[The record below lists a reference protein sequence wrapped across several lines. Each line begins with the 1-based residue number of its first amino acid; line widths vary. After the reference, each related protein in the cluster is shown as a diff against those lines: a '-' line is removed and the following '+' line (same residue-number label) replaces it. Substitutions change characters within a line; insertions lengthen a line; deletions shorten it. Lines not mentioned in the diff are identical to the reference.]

1 MKTKGIILTML
12 SSITFGFAFTLGPM
26 TYGLEGSNPVTLTFL
41 RNFLSLPFLL
51 IIILMLKID
60 LKVTKKQLKNLI
72 ILGFIGNALTTLML
86 NMAFSY
92 IDVGIVTPI
101 HFTYPIFVTLGC
113 VIFFHEK
120 LSKQKIMALII
131 AMSGI
136 GCFFITALTSASIG
150 SSTLLGLFLAIAS
163 GVFYAFYIIFMDKS
177 GLKREPPFKITF
189 YVAISS
195 TIGML
200 LYGAITK
207 QLVLSSLT
215 TKAWTIS
222 AIFAFL
228 CTVVALSLLQV
239 GIKNIGA
246 SEAAVISTFEP
257 ITSVIFG
264 AILLGEKITL
274 IKIVACILIFAGV
287 LTLSFAKEKVSS
299 KKDKKSFIKYKESE
313 SL

>member
-51 IIILMLKID
+51 VIILLLKIN
-60 LKVTKKQLKNLI
+60 LKVTKKQLKDLM
-72 ILGFIGNALTTLML
+72 ILGFVGNAITTLML
-86 NMAFSY
+86 NMAFAY
-92 IDVGIVTPI
+92 VDVGIVTPI

-113 VIFFHEK
+113 AIFFHEK
-120 LSKQKIMALII
+120 LSKQKVLALII

-136 GCFFITALTSASIG
+136 GCFFITALTSASLG
-150 SSTLLGLFLAIAS
+150 ASTLIGLILAVAS
-163 GVFYAFYIIFMDKS
+163 GMFYAFYIIFMDKS
-177 GLKREPPFKITF
+177 GLKSEPPFKITF

-195 TIGML
+195 SIGMFI
-200 LYGAITK
+200 YGTITNE
-207 QLVLSSLT
+207 LVFSTLT
-215 TKAWTIS
+215 PKAWGLS

-239 GIKNIGA
+239 GIKHIGA

-274 IKIVACILIFAGV
+274 MKIIACTLIFAGV
-287 LTLSFAKEKVSS
+287 LILSFAKEKVQQT
-299 KKDKKSFIKYKESE
+299 KKVKKPVEN
-313 SL
+313 

>member
-51 IIILMLKID
+51 VIILLLKIN
-60 LKVTKKQLKNLI
+60 LKVTKKQLKDLM
-72 ILGFIGNALTTLML
+72 ILGFVGNAITTLML
-86 NMAFSY
+86 NMAFAY
-92 IDVGIVTPI
+92 VDVGIVTPI

-120 LSKQKIMALII
+120 LSKQKVLALII

-136 GCFFITALTSASIG
+136 GCFFITALTSASLG
-150 SSTLLGLFLAIAS
+150 ASTLIGLILAVAS
-163 GVFYAFYIIFMDKS
+163 GMFYAFYIIFMDKS
-177 GLKREPPFKITF
+177 GLKSEPPFKITF

-195 TIGML
+195 SIGMFI
-200 LYGAITK
+200 YGTITNE
-207 QLVLSSLT
+207 LVFSTLT
-215 TKAWTIS
+215 PKAWGLS

-239 GIKNIGA
+239 GIKHIGA
-246 SEAAVISTFEP
+246 SEAAVISTFE
-257 ITSVIFG
+257 
-264 AILLGEKITL
+264 L
-274 IKIVACILIFAGV
+274 
-287 LTLSFAKEKVSS
+287 
-299 KKDKKSFIKYKESE
+299 
-313 SL
+313 

>member
-26 TYGLEGSNPVTLTFL
+26 TYGAGGSNPVTLTFL

-51 IIILMLKID
+51 VILLLTKVD
-60 LKVTKKQLKNLI
+60 LRISKKQLKNI
-72 ILGFIGNALTTLML
+72 FILGFIGNAITTLML
-86 NMAFSY
+86 NIAFAH

-136 GCFFITALTSASIG
+136 GCFFISALNSASLG
-150 SSTLLGLFLAIAS
+150 ASTLLGLILAVAS
-163 GVFYAFYIIFMDKS
+163 GMFYAFYIIFMDKS
-177 GLKREPPFKITF
+177 GLKSEPPFKITF
-189 YVAISS
+189 YVAIASS
-195 TIGML
+195 IGML
-200 LYGAITK
+200 IYGLITK
-207 QLVLSSLT
+207 QLVLTSLT
-215 TKAWTIS
+215 PKSWCIS
-222 AIFAFL
+222 TIFAFL
-228 CTVVALSLLQV
+228 CTVVALSLLQI
-239 GIKNIGA
+239 GIKHIGA

-264 AILLGEKITL
+264 VLLLGEKITL
-274 IKIVACILIFAGV
+274 IKVIACILIFAGV
-287 LTLSFAKEKVSS
+287 LILSLSKSEKPKLQ
-299 KKDKKSFIKYKESE
+299 KKNN
-313 SL
+313 L

>member
-1 MKTKGIILTML
+1 MKRSSDIMKTKGIILTML
-12 SSITFGFAFTLGPM
+12 SSITFGFAFTLRPM
-26 TYGLEGSNPVTLTFL
+26 TYGAGGSNPVTLTFL

-51 IIILMLKID
+51 AIILLLKID
-60 LKVTKKQLKNLI
+60 LKVTKKQLKNLL
-72 ILGFIGNALTTLML
+72 ILGFVGNAITTLML
-86 NMAFSY
+86 NIAFAH

-113 VIFFHEK
+113 VLFFHEK
-120 LSKQKIMALII
+120 LSKQKIIALII

-136 GCFFITALTSASIG
+136 ACFFVAALNSASFD

-177 GLKREPPFKITF
+177 GLKGEPPFKITF
-189 YVAISS
+189 YVAIASS
-195 TIGML
+195 IGMF
-200 LYGAITK
+200 LYGMVTR
-207 QLVLSSLT
+207 QLILSTLT
-215 TKAWTIS
+215 PNSWVIS

-239 GIKNIGA
+239 GIKHIGA

-264 AILLGEKITL
+264 ALLLGEKITL

-287 LTLSFAKEKVSS
+287 LILSFS
-299 KKDKKSFIKYKESE
+299 KDKSQQA
-313 SL
+313 L

>member
-1 MKTKGIILTML
+1 ML
-12 SSITFGFAFTLGPM
+12 SSITFGFAFTLGPL
-26 TYGLEGSNPVTLTFL
+26 TYGAEGSNPVTLTFL

-51 IIILMLKID
+51 VIVLLLKVN
-60 LKVTKKQLKNLI
+60 LKVTKKQLRDLI
-72 ILGFIGNALTTLML
+72 ILGFIGNAITTLLL

-136 GCFFITALTSASIG
+136 GCFFISAFTSASFG
-150 SSTLLGLFLAIAS
+150 SSALLGLILAVVS
-163 GVFYAFYIIFMDKS
+163 GAFYAFYIMFMDKS
-177 GLKREPPFKITF
+177 GLKSESPFKITF
-189 YVAISS
+189 YVAIASS
-195 TIGML
+195 IGMY
-200 LYGAITK
+200 LYGKATK
-207 QLVLSSLT
+207 QLVFSSLT
-215 TKAWTIS
+215 TKAWIIS
-222 AIFAFL
+222 ILFAFL

-239 GIKNIGA
+239 GIKYVGA

-264 AILLGEKITL
+264 AILLGEHITL
-274 IKIVACILIFAGV
+274 IKIIACLLIFTGV
-287 LTLSFAKEKVSS
+287 LTLSFSKNKETKTAINQQT
-299 KKDKKSFIKYKESE
+299 KS
-313 SL
+313 L

>member
-1 MKTKGIILTML
+1 MKLKGIVLTML

-26 TYGLEGSNPVTLTFL
+26 TYGAGGSNPVTLTFL

-51 IIILMLKID
+51 LIVLF
-60 LKVTKKQLKNLI
+60 LKVDLRVTKNQLKNLA
-72 ILGFIGNALTTLML
+72 ILGFIGNSITTLLL
-86 NMAFSY
+86 NIAFAH

-113 VIFFHEK
+113 VLFFHEK
-120 LSKQKIMALII
+120 LSKQKIIALVI

-136 GCFFITALTSASIG
+136 GCFFIESLNSASFN
-150 SSTLLGLFLAIAS
+150 SSTLIGLILAVAS
-163 GVFYAFYIIFMDKS
+163 GAFYAFYIIFMDKS
-177 GLKREPPFKITF
+177 GLKSESPFKITF
-189 YVAISS
+189 YVAIASS
-195 TIGML
+195 IGMFF
-200 LYGAITK
+200 YGISTN

-215 TKAWTIS
+215 TKSWIIS

-239 GIKNIGA
+239 GIKHIGA

-264 AILLGEKITL
+264 ILLLNEKITP
-274 IKIVACILIFAGV
+274 IKIIACILIFSGV
-287 LTLSFAKEKVSS
+287 LILSFAKNNTS
-299 KKDKKSFIKYKESE
+299 DIKQK
-313 SL
+313 LKA

>member
-1 MKTKGIILTML
+1 MKLKGIVLTML

-26 TYGLEGSNPVTLTFL
+26 TYGAGGSNPVTLTFL

-51 IIILMLKID
+51 LIVLF
-60 LKVTKKQLKNLI
+60 LKVDLRVTKNQLKNLA
-72 ILGFIGNALTTLML
+72 ILGFIGNSITTLLL
-86 NMAFSY
+86 NIAFAH

-113 VIFFHEK
+113 VLFFHEK
-120 LSKQKIMALII
+120 LSKQKIIALVI

-136 GCFFITALTSASIG
+136 GCFFIESLNSASFN
-150 SSTLLGLFLAIAS
+150 SSTLIGLILAVAS
-163 GVFYAFYIIFMDKS
+163 GAFYAFYIIFMDKS
-177 GLKREPPFKITF
+177 GLKSESPFKITF
-189 YVAISS
+189 YVAIASS
-195 TIGML
+195 IGMFF
-200 LYGAITK
+200 YGISTN

-215 TKAWTIS
+215 TKSWIIS

-239 GIKNIGA
+239 GIKHIGA

-264 AILLGEKITL
+264 ILLLNEKITP
-274 IKIVACILIFAGV
+274 IKIIACILIFSGV
-287 LTLSFAKEKVSS
+287 LILSFAKNNTSEIKQEL
-299 KKDKKSFIKYKESE
+299 KS
-313 SL
+313 